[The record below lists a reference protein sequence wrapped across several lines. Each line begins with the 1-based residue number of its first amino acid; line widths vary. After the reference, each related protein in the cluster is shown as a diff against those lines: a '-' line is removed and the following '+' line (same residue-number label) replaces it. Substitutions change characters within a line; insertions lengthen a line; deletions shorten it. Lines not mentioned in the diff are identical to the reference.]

1 MTVVPA
7 RGPALGKRVVICD
20 AFYAAG
26 PSVKKKNLEIF
37 KAAVDLASSGKFKN
51 WKAVEEALVDKGVK
65 RAPDLL
71 DGDRI
76 RAMIDLMC
84 ERSLNRSA

>member
-1 MTVVPA
+1 M
-7 RGPALGKRVVICD
+7 R
-20 AFYAAG
+20 
-26 PSVKKKNLEIF
+26 KKNLEVF
-37 KAAVDLASSGKFKN
+37 KAAVDLANSGKFKN
-51 WKAVEEALVDKGVK
+51 WKAVEAELVENGFK

-84 ERSLNRSA
+84 DKGGKRSA